1 MERKD
6 GRQPDQLRPVQFD
19 LDFTEQAAGSVLV
32 SFGKTRVLCAASVV
46 EGVPGWMKGQGK
58 GWLTGE
64 YGLLPS
70 STSTRTRRDGGQPS
84 GRTQE
89 IQRLIGRSLRACI
102 DLTALGERTV
112 YIDCDVLQADGGTRT
127 ASITGGFV
135 ALALASARLIRRG
148 ALSQSPLRR
157 GIAAIS
163 CGVIDG
169 TPCLDLPYEEDSRAE
184 VDMNVVMTHTGDFVE
199 VQGTGE
205 GGVLSR
211 PQLDALVSLGTSG
224 CATLAQLQRAALA
237 AYPEA
242 LAGLS

>member
-1 MERKD
+1 MQRKD
-6 GRQPDQLRPVQFD
+6 GRLPNQLRPVRFD

-32 SFGKTRVLCAASVV
+32 SFGKTRVLCAASVT
-46 EGVPGWMKGQGK
+46 EGVPGWLKGQGR

-89 IQRLIGRSLRACI
+89 IQRLIGRSLRAAI
-102 DLTALGERTV
+102 DLTALGERTL

-135 ALALASARLIRRG
+135 ALSLAIARLMRQG
-148 ALSQSPLRR
+148 QLSTSPLRR
-157 GIAAIS
+157 AVAAIS

-169 TPCLDLPYEEDSRAE
+169 TPCLDLPYEEDARAE
-184 VDMNVVMTHTGDFVE
+184 VDMNIVMTHAGDFIE

-211 PQLDALVSLGTSG
+211 RQLDALLSLGAQG
-224 CATLAQLQRAALA
+224 CATLTQLQRDALS

-242 LAGLS
+242 WAHL